1 MYYLL
6 TKEQHDLVADL
17 LSHLP
22 AWSLDCSKCIAHND
36 NNINIE
42 FYEMQFEDNVAVK
55 NWKYSAENVNDWELP
70 DEEVLFL

>member
-6 TKEQHDLVADL
+6 TKEQHSLISDL

-22 AWSLDCSKCIAHND
+22 AWSLDGSKCIAHND

-42 FYEMQFEDNVAVK
+42 SYEIEFTTKAEVK
-55 NWKYSAENVNDWELP
+55 NWKYSEENIRDWELT
-70 DEEVLFL
+70 DEELFLI

>member
-6 TKEQHDLVADL
+6 TKEQYDLIADS

-22 AWSLDCSKCIAHND
+22 AWSLDGSKCIAHND

-42 FYEMQFEDNVAVK
+42 SYEIEFPTKTEVK
-55 NWKYSAENVNDWELP
+55 NWKYSEQNIRDWELT
-70 DEEVLFL
+70 DEELFLI